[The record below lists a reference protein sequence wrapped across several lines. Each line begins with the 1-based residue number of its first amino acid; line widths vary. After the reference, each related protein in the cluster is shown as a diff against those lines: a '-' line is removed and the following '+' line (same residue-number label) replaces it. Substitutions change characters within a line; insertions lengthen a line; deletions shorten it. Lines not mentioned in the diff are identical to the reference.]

1 MDPLSKNTRTDAL
14 ARRAARVTEEANQ
27 QQQPTETQPRQQSRP
42 SRIAREGGWRDQD
55 RANEMSVACAR
66 CRASVFLCA
75 AVLKRSDP
83 AVPTPQVF

>member
-66 CRASVFLCA
+66 CVLLSCVPRSFCA
-75 AVLKRSDP
+75 RQS
-83 AVPTPQVF
+83 